1 MKQGEMYSNEQFQ
14 KSSDENMRLIEL
26 VKPVIKGLCFQY
38 SNMNFVVSL
47 LDKYCDALI
56 IEKSN
61 DSSRVNLIK
70 TNVKNF
76 KRLDKRNND
85 LSSASLYLVSGKVE
99 DKSHIEIISEDNS
112 ALLSY
117 TETIYDN
124 SEVMYYLTITGF
136 REEMDNN
143 LKSALYLVSQ
153 SISSLFEMHILNK
166 KLEIQNDFRGLLID
180 ASSDGM
186 LSVDMDGIITF
197 INPAGMRI
205 LNIDKNII
213 GKHITVG
220 VDFEPTILHVL
231 KNQKG
236 YVDKEFRLE
245 SKCGTVH
252 FVKTAI
258 PLKDEHGKMVG
269 VLDIFRNIVEVKS
282 MVNRMTGAQAK
293 YSIFNIIGESP
304 EIQEVKKIIK
314 VAGLTDVPV
323 LIQGE
328 SGTGKDIIAQAIHNY
343 GTRSHGP
350 FITVDCESLPR
361 NLLESELF
369 GYEEGSFTSQNTGG
383 RPGKMELAHGGT
395 LFLNNVGYIPLDVQ
409 TKLSNVFQQKSVV
422 RIGGFKEIPIDVRV
436 ISTSNI
442 NLKDMINDNNFKEDL
457 FNIISLINLKTPPL
471 RERDE
476 DIDLITN
483 QTLNQYNLING
494 TNKELSAEARLLLH
508 NWYWPGNV
516 RELEN
521 AIEYAYCLSKDTV
534 ILPEHLQSKLTKV
547 NPKIKENA
555 LMTIKQAEALAIMK
569 ALDHTCGN
577 VTQAAKILG
586 IGRNTLYG
594 KIKEYGLYKNS

>member
-1 MKQGEMYSNEQFQ
+1 MDLNKIYINEQY
-14 KSSDENMRLIEL
+14 KISIEKNKWLIKLAEPILKEL
-26 VKPVIKGLCFQY
+26 CHQY
-38 SNMNFVVSL
+38 CNNNFIVSL
-47 LDKYCDALI
+47 TNMDSCILAV
-56 IEKSN
+56 EKSN
-61 DSSRVNLIK
+61 DTEK
-70 TNVKNF
+70 T
-76 KRLDKRNND
+76 
-85 LSSASLYLVSGKVE
+85 SLLKKQI
-99 DKSHIEIISEDNS
+99 KSHLFLRRTNSDAVLMPMCVGSTKNEEASDNELRYDEYNSLFSYS
-112 ALLSY
+112 AP
-117 TETIYDN
+117 IYDN
-124 SEVMYYLTITGF
+124 EETIAFLILTGYK
-136 REEMDNN
+136 EDKNNN
-143 LKSALYLVSQ
+143 LDAVLSLIGKTIN
-153 SISSLFEMHILNK
+153 SIIEMYKINK
-166 KLEIQNDFRGLLID
+166 ELENQNNFRGLLID

-205 LNIDKNII
+205 LNIDKDVI
-213 GKHITVG
+213 GKHITKG

-231 KNQKG
+231 KTHKG
-236 YVDKEFRLE
+236 YFDKEFRLE
-245 SKCGTVH
+245 SKRGAVH

-258 PLKDEHGKMVG
+258 PLKDEDGNMIG
-269 VLDIFRNIVEVKS
+269 VLDIFRNIAEVKS

-304 EIQEVKKIIK
+304 EIQEIKKMIK
-314 VAGLTDVPV
+314 LAGSNDIPV
-323 LIQGE
+323 LIHGE

-343 GTRSHGP
+343 GARRKGP
-350 FITVDCESLPR
+350 FVTVDCESLPR

-383 RPGKMELAHGGT
+383 RPGKIELAHGGT
-395 LFLNNVGYIPLDVQ
+395 LFLNNVGFIPLDVQ
-409 TKLSNVFQQKSVV
+409 SKLSNVLHQKSVV
-422 RIGGFKEIPIDVRV
+422 RIGGFNEIPIDVRV

-442 NLKDMINDNNFKEDL
+442 NLNDMINENNFREDL
-457 FNIISLINLKTPPL
+457 FNIISLISIKTPPL

-521 AIEYAYCLSKDTV
+521 AVEYAYCLAKDNI
-534 ILPEHLQSKLTKV
+534 ILPVHLQSKITKTS
-547 NPKIKENA
+547 PKITKNP
-555 LMTIKQAEALAIMK
+555 LMTIKEAEASAVIK
-569 ALDHTCGN
+569 AMEHTGGN

-594 KIKEYGLYKNS
+594 KIKEYGL